1 MAATS
6 LDIFPNSRGQPQE
19 WCFSGSFASPL
30 ASINAPRQQEPRRS
44 RLELDGEPIL
54 ACKRHRSKLVINRS
68 AIGIG
73 HAHHRR
79 TTLAGSDCIK

>member
-1 MAATS
+1 LVGVITYRVGMAANS

-44 RLELDGEPIL
+44 RLELEGEPIL
-54 ACKRHRSKLVINRS
+54 AC
-68 AIGIG
+68 
-73 HAHHRR
+73 
-79 TTLAGSDCIK
+79 